1 MMVMTEIAQN
11 AGTVRIR
18 PSAKH
23 MEEKLKR
30 LRRAS
35 EEGDV
40 AAVRELLESG
50 EVDVNAVDDYMVRSL

>member
-1 MMVMTEIAQN
+1 MLAQ
-11 AGTVRIR
+11 TDPFRI
-18 PSAKH
+18 SSVKH

-30 LRRAS
+30 LRWAS

-50 EVDVNAVDDYMVRSL
+50 EVDVNAVDDYMVRSFQHSL